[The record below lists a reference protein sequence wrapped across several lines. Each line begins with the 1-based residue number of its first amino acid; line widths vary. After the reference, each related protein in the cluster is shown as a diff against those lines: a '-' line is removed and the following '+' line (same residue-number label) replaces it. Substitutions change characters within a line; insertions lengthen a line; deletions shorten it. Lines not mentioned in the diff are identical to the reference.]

1 MLTLCKILHKC
12 KEFILATCS
21 FLWYSLEFLQ
31 EFAYIHFFPKRWFW
45 VLWNCALLE
54 IILPG
59 KSPWTEKPGGLQ
71 SIGSQRVRHNW
82 SDWSCMHACFYSSW
96 IRVHKSG
103 MSFSIYKFMFKVK
116 KKKQSFQNFLQKF
129 YNFSFIILHSCQ
141 PYIFLLVPYLNQDY
155 MFIIVLFK

>member
-1 MLTLCKILHKC
+1 
-12 KEFILATCS
+12 
-21 FLWYSLEFLQ
+21 
-31 EFAYIHFFPKRWFW
+31 
-45 VLWNCALLE
+45 
-54 IILPG
+54 
-59 KSPWTEKPGGLQ
+59 
-71 SIGSQRVRHNW
+71 
-82 SDWSCMHACFYSSW
+82 
-96 IRVHKSG
+96 